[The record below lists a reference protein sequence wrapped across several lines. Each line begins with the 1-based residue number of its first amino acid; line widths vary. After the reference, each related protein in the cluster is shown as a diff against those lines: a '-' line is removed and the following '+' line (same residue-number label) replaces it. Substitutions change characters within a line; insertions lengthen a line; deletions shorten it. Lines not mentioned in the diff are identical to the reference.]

1 MAECGD
7 VPDVSVVLCTY
18 NRSAGLEI
26 VLGALERQAGLD
38 RYRWE
43 VLVVDNNSTD
53 GTRAVVE
60 SKIAAGKLA
69 LRYSFEGI
77 QGKSRAMNR
86 GIDET
91 RAPIVVFTDDDVT
104 IPERWLAALLAP
116 FDDPECAGVGGAV
129 TPYWE
134 AEIPRWASASEPYR
148 MMGGIVQYSN
158 PAAFGPVGAP
168 PIGANCAYRREMFR
182 KHGVFRLDLGH
193 SGNLPIPGEDIEFG
207 VRLLHAGEKLIFT
220 KAAEVLHP
228 VTRSRLTRGYFERW
242 YFQRGRLEPFLAEYE
257 LAPGIPRIAG
267 IPRYLFR
274 ELPTWAARWLTTLE
288 PRGRFYYKL
297 RTCMAAGAIR
307 EFYRWRGGRAA

>member
-1 MAECGD
+1 VAQREE
-7 VPDVSVVLCTY
+7 VPDASVVICTY
-18 NRSAGLEI
+18 NRVAGLEV
-26 VLGALERQAGLD
+26 VLDALERQAGVE

-43 VLVVDNNSTD
+43 VLVVDNNSSD
-53 GTRAVVE
+53 GTRALVE
-60 SKIAAGKLA
+60 RRMVTGPLA

-86 GIDET
+86 GIAET

-104 IPERWLAALLAP
+104 IPPGWLAALLAP

-129 TPYWE
+129 KARWE
-134 AEIPRWASASEPYR
+134 AAVPRWASESEPYR

-158 PAAFGPVGAP
+158 PAEFGPVVAP

-207 VRLLHAGEKLIFT
+207 LRLLHAGEKLVFSR
-220 KAAEVLHP
+220 AAEVLHP
-228 VTRSRLTRGYFERW
+228 VTPARLNRRYFQRW

-257 LAPGIPRIAG
+257 LPPGIPRIAG
-267 IPRYLFR
+267 IPRYLLR
-274 ELPTWAARWLTTLE
+274 ELPVWAARWLTTFE

-307 EFYRWRGGRAA
+307 EFYRWRSGRAA

>member
-1 MAECGD
+1 VAERGD
-7 VPDVSVVLCTY
+7 VPNVSVVLCTY
-18 NRSAGLEI
+18 NRAEGLAV
-26 VLGALERQAGLD
+26 VLDALERQTGLE

-60 SKIAAGKLA
+60 RKIATGRLA
-69 LRYSFEGI
+69 LRYTFEGI

-91 RAPIVVFTDDDVT
+91 TAPIVAFTDDDVT
-104 IPERWLAALLAP
+104 IPEGWLAALLAP

-129 TPYWE
+129 KAYWE
-134 AEIPRWASASEPYR
+134 AEVPRWASESEPYR

-158 PAAFGPVGAP
+158 PAAYGPVVAP

-207 VRLLHAGEKLIFT
+207 LRLQHAGENLIFT
-220 KAAEVLHP
+220 RAAEVLHP
-228 VTRSRLTRGYFERW
+228 VTRSRLTRSYFERW

-257 LAPGIPRIAG
+257 LSPDIPRIAG
-267 IPRYLFR
+267 IPRYLLR
-274 ELPTWAARWLTTLE
+274 ELPTWVARWLTTFD